1 MAIDKEQYPRNSYS
15 DEDRKLIISLLNE
28 YAEKLLNICEE
39 IDKQQRFLTVSLL
52 IYSLV
57 IFIYF
62 HLFYHFIDNTTA
74 TRSLIIIPIV
84 FCTFMI
90 YMYFGIQKL
99 GLLKRNARII
109 STRLEKVIRVASQL
123 QEHILIDF
131 AARLELALRLS
142 DAEWALQNYTNLI
155 NRKLFRL
162 F

>member
-1 MAIDKEQYPRNSYS
+1 
-15 DEDRKLIISLLNE
+15 
-28 YAEKLLNICEE
+28 
-39 IDKQQRFLTVSLL
+39 
-52 IYSLV
+52 
-57 IFIYF
+57 
-62 HLFYHFIDNTTA
+62 
-74 TRSLIIIPIV
+74 
-84 FCTFMI
+84 MI
-90 YMYFGIQKL
+90 YMYFGRQKL

-109 STRLEKVIRVASQL
+109 STRLEKVIHVASQL